1 MVPRSRLDRREF
13 LKTST
18 RTAGAL
24 ILGFYFALRGQPQE
38 QASGRSLRIF
48 KPNAWLR
55 ITADNQITILVEKPE
70 LGQGSR
76 TYTPMMIAEEL
87 EVDWTAIQVEQAPT
101 IPAIYQGLRTGGS
114 GGVASTFTPMRK
126 VGAQAREMLVSAAA
140 EQWQAKRRDCR
151 AENGT
156 VVHIPTNRRL
166 SYGELV
172 EAAANLPLMNP
183 DEIAL
188 KPPKDF
194 RYIGKPM
201 PRTDVPS
208 KVDGSAAFGIDV
220 RVPGMLFAVIARC
233 PFFGGKLQ
241 SFDATAAKTV
251 PGVRAVFPVPA
262 LARHFNTAGGMAV
275 VADSSWAAMQGRK
288 KLVIRW
294 EKGPDGNESTESLR
308 KQIVQRA
315 AAPATFV
322 ALDRGDALEVLAGA
336 VKKLEASYESPFQAH
351 ATMEPMNTTVHVRD
365 NEIESGRP
373 RSLPMKSKTRS
384 PSFRLS
390 ARQGDRAHDAPED
403 HSVAISVG
411 LRCGRHGRSQ
421 GNEKASNSLGG
432 RGKTTCNT
440 IFYRPYNHQRL
451 TGLIIR
457 ATCWHGLPALSLPP
471 FPVPTFTRG
480 LLNPETFKIL
490 PIAAL
495 GMVWRILRL
504 TRYQTC

>member
-1 MVPRSRLDRREF
+1 
-13 LKTST
+13 
-18 RTAGAL
+18 
-24 ILGFYFALRGQPQE
+24 
-38 QASGRSLRIF
+38 
-48 KPNAWLR
+48 
-55 ITADNQITILVEKPE
+55 
-70 LGQGSR
+70 
-76 TYTPMMIAEEL
+76 
-87 EVDWTAIQVEQAPT
+87 
-101 IPAIYQGLRTGGS
+101 
-114 GGVASTFTPMRK
+114 MRK

-365 NEIESGRP
+365 NEIEVWSPTQFADEVQDEIAKLSGFP
-373 RSLPMKSKTRS
+373 LDK
-384 PSFRLS
+384 
-390 ARQGDRAHDAPED
+390 ADRAYDALWRIIRP
-403 HSVAISVG
+403 AISVG
-411 LRCGRHGRSQ
+411 LRCGGMAGRK
-421 GNEKASNSLGG
+421 GNEKAGTASVDAG
-432 RGKTTCNT
+432 R
-440 IFYRPYNHQRL
+440 RH
-451 TGLIIR
+451 
-457 ATCWHGLPALSLPP
+457 ATRFLSTLQSPAPHWWLRSSGQPH
-471 FPVPTFTRG
+471 
-480 LLNPETFKIL
+480 
-490 PIAAL
+490 
-495 GMVWRILRL
+495 GMVYPRCHYPHFRFQPLHGV
-504 TRYQTC
+504 Y